1 MLIYSVTE
9 SFSSWATAEFDVGCD
24 RTGQVSKPP
33 LPKKKR
39 KKSSHVTTRFEKV
52 SGKKHLNRENI
63 IT

>member
-9 SFSSWATAEFDVGCD
+9 SFNSCATAAFDVGCD

-33 LPKKKR
+33 PKKR

-52 SGKKHLNRENI
+52 SGKKYLNIENI
-63 IT
+63 MT